1 MTPNQL
7 KLLNS
12 RRFLP
17 LFVTQSLGAFNDN
30 VFKNAIVFLVTFS
43 LAQQAGIN
51 GPLMVAA
58 AAGVFIFPFFLFSA
72 SAGQIADKY
81 DKARLIRILKL
92 AEIAIMA
99 VASLGFLLG
108 NLWFLLAVLF
118 LMGTQSTYFGPI

>member
-7 KLLNS
+7 ELLNS

-43 LAQQAGIN
+43 MAQQAGIDA
-51 GPLMVAA
+51 PLMVAA

-72 SAGQIADKY
+72 MPGRS
-81 DKARLIRILKL
+81 R
-92 AEIAIMA
+92 
-99 VASLGFLLG
+99 
-108 NLWFLLAVLF
+108 
-118 LMGTQSTYFGPI
+118 TSTTRPG

>member
-7 KLLNS
+7 ELLNS

-43 LAQQAGIN
+43 LAQQLGIN
-51 GPLMVAA
+51 APLVVAA

-72 SAGQIADKY
+72 SAGQMVMTPSL
-81 DKARLIRILKL
+81 ARITRCSSHSKNRTSGGSGYS
-92 AEIAIMA
+92 E
-99 VASLGFLLG
+99 
-108 NLWFLLAVLF
+108 N
-118 LMGTQSTYFGPI
+118 